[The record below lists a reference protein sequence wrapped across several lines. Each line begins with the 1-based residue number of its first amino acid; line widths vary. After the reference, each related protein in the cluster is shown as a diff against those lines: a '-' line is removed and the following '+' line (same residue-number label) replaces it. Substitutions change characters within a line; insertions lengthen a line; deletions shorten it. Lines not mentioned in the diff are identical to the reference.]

1 MQDHM
6 AHITAH
12 QEFMFT
18 RMVQINPQVYS
29 ALQAHLSEHIALMAG
44 EQIQQEFAEPIQQMQ
59 MAMQQAQQNPQAMQ
73 QLQQQQAQLTNQ
85 MAAKQAQVE
94 AKLTAELSAAEE
106 ARMSKEPKD
115 PLVKLKQQEI
125 DLKAMETQAR
135 LAKEIAMDQ
144 EKLDLER
151 DKLETDTGLEIM
163 KMEAAADSQSNT
175 EAMTVLRENIVS
187 AREAMKEQS
196 SEKIA
201 RQNARQ
207 NEKKTDQDQ

>member
-1 MQDHM
+1 
-6 AHITAH
+6 
-12 QEFMFT
+12 
-18 RMVQINPQVYS
+18 
-29 ALQAHLSEHIALMAG
+29 
-44 EQIQQEFAEPIQQMQ
+44 MQ

>member
-1 MQDHM
+1 
-6 AHITAH
+6 
-12 QEFMFT
+12 
-18 RMVQINPQVYS
+18 
-29 ALQAHLSEHIALMAG
+29 
-44 EQIQQEFAEPIQQMQ
+44 
-59 MAMQQAQQNPQAMQ
+59 
-73 QLQQQQAQLTNQ
+73 
-85 MAAKQAQVE
+85 
-94 AKLTAELSAAEE
+94 
-106 ARMSKEPKD
+106 
-115 PLVKLKQQEI
+115 
-125 DLKAMETQAR
+125 METQAR

>member
-1 MQDHM
+1 
-6 AHITAH
+6 
-12 QEFMFT
+12 
-18 RMVQINPQVYS
+18 MVQINPQVYS